1 MNWYIM
7 VFNINGLKGKEMLLA
22 FMWNVACIYVTL
34 LSHFICSISFSFFA
48 LWWIWWRQYNQM
60 AHPSM
65 HFESLNHFFEEESND
80 SFTSTSF
87 YCSTTPYHKKKALLG
102 STELPGTCVAFGE
115 IKEWVNPC
123 NFNSLGHGSK
133 IVWNW
138 PEII

>member
-48 LWWIWWRQYNQM
+48 LGWIWWRQYNQM

-87 YCSTTPYHKKKALLG
+87 YCSTTPYHKKTLCWDLL
-102 STELPGTCVAFGE
+102 SYLELVLPLE
-115 IKEWVNPC
+115 RSRNEWIHV
-123 NFNSLGHGSK
+123 
-133 IVWNW
+133 
-138 PEII
+138 IIILWGMVVK